1 MDLDQILKNF
11 NYYVN
16 AKTKNIA
23 RIKKRKIR
31 KNKNQKELIVHF
43 IFNLKKKNNNDILMK
58 INQI

>member
-1 MDLDQILKNF
+1 MGLDKILKNF

-16 AKTKNIA
+16 VKIKNIA

-43 IFNLKKKNNNDILMK
+43 IFNLKKKMNNDILMK